1 MHLFPLRHTKDQT
14 IINQRQLFKQVVLEL
29 QISQTSEVYTLIYFL
44 QSKLPKHKIFTLKTW
59 FIT

>member
-44 QSKLPKHKIFTLKTW
+44 QSKLPKHKIFTLKT
-59 FIT
+59 

>member
-29 QISQTSEVYTLIYFL
+29 QISQTSEVYMLIYFL
-44 QSKLPKHKIFTLKTW
+44 
-59 FIT
+59 